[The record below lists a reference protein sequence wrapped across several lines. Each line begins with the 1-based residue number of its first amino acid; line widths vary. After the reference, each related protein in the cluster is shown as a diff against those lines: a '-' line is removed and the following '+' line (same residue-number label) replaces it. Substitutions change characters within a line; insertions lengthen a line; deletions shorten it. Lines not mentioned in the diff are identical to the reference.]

1 MSTRRQHSLV
11 GNWLLIIS
19 AMIFGMVIGGGD
31 VRTTGAGF
39 MLQQWQ
45 PLFGILPPQSHAAWA
60 HLFGLYQRT
69 AQFQTLH
76 PTMSL
81 AQFKALAWPDI
92 LDRDWGRMM
101 ALAFA
106 VPLAFFWRLGW
117 ISAKLGWWLLALFAA
132 GAIEATM
139 GWMMTYQG
147 MFGLLHP
154 SPLYLGP
161 HFVLAMAIF
170 TAMLWT
176 ALSLRHPEPVPIE
189 GYAGLRSVLSLS
201 VGLLIATIGL
211 GALVAG
217 SGGLKVDHS
226 FPLMN
231 GHFFPRRGWAL
242 HPAWLNLVANPRTV
256 QFEHR
261 VFATVT
267 AGVVIVAAAI
277 GLRAPLGPRAR
288 DLFLLLAGLITL
300 QYILGMSTVVS
311 GMADLGYIHELT
323 AVLLLAACIACRH
336 ALRGATPR
344 PVSTKLTIKAAE

>member
-1 MSTRRQHSLV
+1 MSTRRRQYWV
-11 GNWLLIIS
+11 GTWLLMIC

-31 VRTTGAGF
+31 VRTIGAGF
-39 MLQQWQ
+39 ILQRWQ
-45 PLFGILPPQSHAAWA
+45 PLFGILPPQSHAAWVQ
-60 HLFGLYQRT
+60 LFALYQHTEQFHTLHPRMT
-69 AQFQTLH
+69 LAQFQ
-76 PTMSL
+76 S
-81 AQFKALAWPDI
+81 LAWPDI
-92 LDRDWGRMM
+92 LDRDWGRLM
-101 ALAFA
+101 ALVFA
-106 VPLAFFWRLGW
+106 LPLAFFWRQGW
-117 ISAKLGWWLLALFAA
+117 IGAKLGWWLLALFAA

-147 MFGLLHP
+147 MLGLLHP

-161 HFVLAMAIF
+161 HLVLAMLIF

-189 GYAGLRSVLSLS
+189 GYAGLRTLLSLS

-217 SGGLKVDHS
+217 SGGLQVDHS

-231 GHFFPRRGWAL
+231 GHFFPRHGWCL
-242 HPAWLNLVANPRTV
+242 HPVWLNLLANPRTV

-261 VFATVT
+261 VLASVT
-267 AGVVIVAAAI
+267 ALVVVCAAAI
-277 GLRAPLGPRAR
+277 GLRAPLGARAR
-288 DLFLLLAGLITL
+288 DLFLLLAGLVTL

-311 GMADLGYIHELT
+311 GLRDLGYIHELT

-336 ALRGATPR
+336 ALRGAVPR
-344 PVSTKLTIKAAE
+344 PVSTKLTMKAAE